1 MTENRSTRV
10 SPDSMTIV
18 KVAEKVR
25 RPSNSQCSFRSVPVA
40 FRYEESMTL
49 MRIFLLLERFNES
62 VRIDGSK
69 RGRDRLEPVMKLRHL
84 EYLLAMPRLF

>member
-10 SPDSMTIV
+10 SPDSITIV

-25 RPSNSQCSFRSVPVA
+25 RPSNSQCSFRSVLVA

-49 MRIFLLLERFNES
+49 RIFLLLERFNES

-69 RGRDRLEPVMKLRHL
+69 RGRDRLEPD
-84 EYLLAMPRLF
+84 PRPSDPSQTLFAREH